1 MGVNGIYGLS
11 GSGLDI
17 ESMVKVGMMSKQNEY
32 DKMAQKFT
40 KNEWTK
46 TAYLDLNNQIT
57 TFNMSTLSQ
66 YKMSST
72 MNAKTVEYSS
82 TAFKAVANAGAG
94 TMTHKVKVEEL
105 GSNAHLISTGGLKRV
120 NTTSGT
126 VDKTSIKLKDLLF
139 NRLETYDSTDAS
151 GNTVTKVKG
160 HVASY
165 DFQDLNMSDSAVSF
179 FLSDGVTKNSDGSLK
194 KVEITF
200 SFEDVINGD
209 VTMND
214 LASKISNAGLNIKAS
229 YDAVNETFS
238 MYNSKGG
245 DDNKITITTAT
256 NIGTSPVR
264 NYHGTVAAQFFNNLS
279 MYQSVNGELY
289 GANSTTTKDNGGKAL
304 NFGGHNKTAGIS
316 GTSGSIRVDGVSY
329 ATTDNKVTVGG
340 VTYTALERMDDTAP
354 SATVSVTQDVDSIVD
369 KVKSFV
375 TDYNKLLSTLYEKYD
390 EKPETGYTPLTQSQK
405 DGMKEEQIEKWEA
418 KAKKGLLYH
427 DQTLGKIIN
436 EMRES
441 IYTTVDGVE
450 GKYNSAYSIGI
461 STTGLKGQ
469 LTLDEDKLR
478 AALAEDSDSVYNVFA
493 KLDEGEKVAVKNAD
507 GTYATDE
514 NGDIVYNTVE
524 RSSYNG
530 IAQRLGDI
538 FQTAMKNIKTR
549 AGSSADIT
557 EDSDLNTLLRNL
569 QTKMSNFKKMMNS
582 FEDALYKKYDKME
595 TTLASLGAQ
604 LNFVMGG
611 NQ

>member
-46 TAYLDLNNQIT
+46 AAYLELNSSIT
-57 TFNMSTLSQ
+57 TFNASTLSQ

-72 MNAKTVEYSS
+72 MNAKTAESNSS
-82 TAFKAVANAGAG
+82 D
-94 TMTHKVKVEEL
+94 VKVEANATAPIMSHQVQVDEL
-105 GSNAHLISTGGLKRV
+105 SAAAYLVSTARDADGNIIHGQGITRYQGASSSNVELKNILFQRL
-120 NTTSGT
+120 NYDATT
-126 VDKTSIKLKDLLF
+126 
-139 NRLETYDSTDAS
+139 E
-151 GNTVTKVKG
+151 TVTSMQTGSYPKSTYSPGGYSYYNRSYSDNAMTFYINDGTSTENGGKG
-160 HVASY
+160 
-165 DFQDLNMSDSAVSF
+165 
-179 FLSDGVTKNSDGSLK
+179 
-194 KVEITF
+194 VEISFTF
-200 SFEDVINGD
+200 KELIDGA
-209 VTMND
+209 TLND
-214 LASKISNAGLNIKAS
+214 LASRINGKGLNVRAA
-229 YDAVNETFS
+229 YDAVNDKFS
-238 MYNSKGG
+238 LYNVKGG
-245 DDNKITITTAT
+245 EANTIKL
-256 NIGTSPVR
+256 TSGPNDQSGFSGFVFL
-264 NYHGTVAAQFFNNLS
+264 NALNLT
-279 MYQSVNGELY
+279 QVQNGEIY
-289 GANSTTTKDNGGKAL
+289 KDADGNDRIISIESVANASLKSDEITGKNGK
-304 NFGGHNKTAGIS
+304 I
-316 GTSGSIRVDGVSY
+316 IVDGMEY
-329 ATTDNKVTVGG
+329 ATTDNKATVGG
-340 VTYTALERMDDTAP
+340 ITYTALAETSNP
-354 SATVSVTQDVDSIVD
+354 ATVSVTQDVDGIVD

-375 TDYNKLLSTLYEKYD
+375 ADYNKLLSSLYEKYD

-405 DGMKEEQIEKWEA
+405 DAMKDEQITKWEE

-441 IYTTVDGVE
+441 IYTSVDSVE

-469 LTLDEDKLR
+469 LVLDEDKLR
-478 AALAEDSDSVYNVFA
+478 KALAEDSDAVYNVFA
-493 KLDEGEKVAVKNAD
+493 KLDNSKKDAQGNVVNNPS
-507 GTYATDE
+507 G
-514 NGDIVYNTVE
+514 
-524 RSSYNG
+524 NG

-538 FQTAMKNIKTR
+538 FTTAMKNIKSR
-549 AGSSADIT
+549 AGSSTSIT

-582 FEDALYKKYDKME
+582 FENALYKKYDKME
-595 TTLASLGAQ
+595 STLASLGAQ